1 MAGATSTD
9 TPSSSMT
16 SSTDVSP
23 PGSFDPRPLPRFLQQ
38 IPERSL
44 IRRIGA
50 RILYTWTPAGRLI
63 LLFLAPISLVAA
75 GYTLPFSLYYVA
87 FFLFALAATDG
98 VLGRFLFPRVE
109 VERLTGL
116 RCAAGATI
124 QARARVTNTGR
135 WPAYDLA
142 IREEATPPRFEFPLE
157 VPLHPCLLPGES
169 VVLSAP
175 FRPTRRG
182 AYELTGP
189 TVLSAFPF
197 GLYLNKRSGKH
208 PERLLVTP
216 SFVPLDAIQIPT
228 GRRHQPGGMEL
239 VSQVG
244 ESMEFVG
251 NREYRPGDRLRDIH
265 HMAWARIGRP
275 VVREFQQEYLTR
287 IALAVD
293 TYSGSKSPS
302 EQEIKALEAA
312 ISLAASVADALSR
325 QEYVID
331 IFAAGPE
338 LYHFQAGRH
347 LAFLDDVLDV
357 LACIEACPEDPFPK
371 LGPAVAESLAQI
383 STAIVVFL
391 DWDET
396 RRDFVR
402 MLQDSG
408 VQTLVI
414 VIRDGDPSLAPA
426 GFTTASGAV
435 RTFTPDEIEAGIGAL

>member
-1 MAGATSTD
+1 M
-9 TPSSSMT
+9 
-16 SSTDVSP
+16 
-23 PGSFDPRPLPRFLQQ
+23 LH
-38 IPERSL
+38 
-44 IRRIGA
+44 
-50 RILYTWTPAGRLI
+50 TWTPAGRLL
-63 LLFLAPISLVAA
+63 LLFLVPITLIAA

-87 FFLFALAATDG
+87 FFFFSLAALDG
-98 VLGRFLFPRVE
+98 LVGTLFLPRVE
-109 VERLTGL
+109 VQRLTGL
-116 RCAAGATI
+116 RCAAGATVE
-124 QARARVTNTGR
+124 ARARVTNVGR
-135 WPAYDLA
+135 WAAYDLA
-142 IREEATPPRFEFPLE
+142 IREEATPPRFELPLE
-157 VPLHPCLLPGES
+157 VPLLPCLLPGES

-175 FRPTRRG
+175 FCPARRG

-189 TVLSAFPF
+189 TLLSAFPF
-197 GLYLNKRSGKH
+197 GLYLNRRSAKI

-216 SFVPLDAIQIPT
+216 SFVPLDSIRIPAGT
-228 GRRHQPGGMEL
+228 RHQPGGMEL
-239 VSQVG
+239 VSHVG

-293 TYSGSKSPS
+293 TFTGSKSPS
-302 EQEIKALEAA
+302 QAQTRALEAG

-331 IFAAGPE
+331 LFAAGPE

-357 LACIEACPEDPFPK
+357 LACIEGCPEDPFPK

-383 STAIVVFL
+383 STAVVVFL

-396 RRDFVR
+396 RRDFAR

-414 VIRDGDPSLAPA
+414 VIRDGEPSLDPA
-426 GFTTASGAV
+426 GFSTASGPV
-435 RTFTPDEIEAGIGAL
+435 RVFTPAEIEGGIGSL

>member
-1 MAGATSTD
+1 LSQPPSK
-9 TPSSSMT
+9 TPSKS
-16 SSTDVSP
+16 
-23 PGSFDPRPLPRFLQQ
+23 PGSFLRGESRSTFEPRPLPQFLTQL
-38 IPERSL
+38 PEASL
-44 IRRIGA
+44 IRRIAA
-50 RILYTWTPAGRLI
+50 RILHNWTPGGRLI
-63 LLFLAPISLVAA
+63 LLFLCPISLIAA

-87 FFLFALAATDG
+87 FFLFALAAIDG
-98 VLGRFLFPRVE
+98 VIGRFLLPRLQI
-109 VERLTGL
+109 ERLTGL

-142 IREEATPPRFEFPLE
+142 IREEAKPARFELPAE

-175 FRPTRRG
+175 FRPARRG
-182 AYELTGP
+182 AYELVGP

-197 GLYLNKRSGKH
+197 GLYFNKRSGKQ

-216 SFVPLDAIQIPT
+216 SFVPLDAIRIPAGT
-228 GRRHQPGGMEL
+228 RHQPGGMEL

-251 NREYRPGDRLRDIH
+251 NREYRSGDRLRDIH
-265 HMAWARIGRP
+265 HMAWARVGRP

-293 TYSGSKSPS
+293 TYSGSKNPS
-302 EQEIKALEAA
+302 AKEIKALEAA

-331 IFAAGPE
+331 LFAAGPE

-357 LACIEACPEDPFPK
+357 LACIEGCPEDPFPK

-383 STAIVVFL
+383 STAVVVFL

-402 MLQDSG
+402 MLHDSG
-408 VQTLVI
+408 VQTLVM
-414 VIRDGDPSLAPA
+414 VVRDGDPSLDPA
-426 GFTTASGAV
+426 GFTTASGPV
-435 RTFTPDEIEAGIGAL
+435 RTFTTDEVEAGVGSL

>member
-1 MAGATSTD
+1 MSEASASQ
-9 TPSSSMT
+9 SSSSGL
-16 SSTDVSP
+16 SSGGDAAA
-23 PGSFDPRPLPRFLQQ
+23 FEPRPLPKFLLA
-38 IPERSL
+38 IPETSL

-50 RILYTWTPAGRLI
+50 RIMHTWTPSGRLV
-63 LLFLAPISLVAA
+63 LGFLAPITLIAA

-87 FFLFALAATDG
+87 FFLFAFAAMDG
-98 VLGRFLFPRVE
+98 VVGRFLIPRVE

-116 RCAAGATI
+116 RCAAGATVM
-124 QARARVTNTGR
+124 ARARVTNTGR

-142 IREEATPPRFEFPLE
+142 IREEGTPRRFELPLE

-175 FRPTRRG
+175 FRPARRG

-189 TVLSAFPF
+189 TLLSAFPF
-197 GLYLNKRSGKH
+197 GLYLNSRSAKQ

-216 SFVPLDAIQIPT
+216 SFVPLDAIWIPAGT
-228 GRRHQPGGMEL
+228 RHQPGGMEL

-265 HMAWARIGRP
+265 HMAWARVGRP

-293 TYSGSKSPS
+293 TFSGSKSPS
-302 EQEIKALEAA
+302 AQEVKALEAA
-312 ISLAASVADALSR
+312 ISLSASVADALSR

-331 IFAAGPE
+331 LFAAGPE

-357 LACIEACPEDPFPK
+357 LACIDACPEDPFPK

-383 STAIVVFL
+383 STAVVVFL

-414 VIRDGDPSLAPA
+414 VVRDGDPSLDPA
-426 GFTTASGAV
+426 GFTTASGPV
-435 RTFTPDEIEAGIGAL
+435 RTFTTDEVEAGVGSL

>member
-1 MAGATSTD
+1 MSGEGKTSAAPRSFLQAD
-9 TPSSSMT
+9 TR
-16 SSTDVSP
+16 ST
-23 PGSFDPRPLPRFLQQ
+23 FEPRALPVFLQQ
-38 IPERSL
+38 LPEASL
-44 IRRIGA
+44 IRRIA
-50 RILYTWTPAGRLI
+50 VRFLHNWTPAGRLV
-63 LLFLAPISLVAA
+63 LLFMVPITLIAA

-87 FFLFALAATDG
+87 FFLISLAVLDG
-98 VLGRFLFPRVE
+98 VAGRLLIPRCE

-142 IREEATPPRFEFPLE
+142 IREEATPRRFDLPLE

-175 FRPTRRG
+175 FRPARRG
-182 AYELTGP
+182 AYELSGP

-197 GLYLNKRSGKH
+197 GLYLNRRSGKH

-216 SFVPLDAIQIPT
+216 SFVPLDAIRIPSGT
-228 GRRHQPGGMEL
+228 RHQPGGMEL

-251 NREYRPGDRLRDIH
+251 NREYRSGDRLRDIH
-265 HMAWARIGRP
+265 HMAWARVGRP

-302 EQEIKALEAA
+302 PKQVKALEAA
-312 ISLAASVADALSR
+312 ISLSASVADALSR

-331 IFAAGPE
+331 LFAAGPE

-383 STAIVVFL
+383 STAVVVFL

-402 MLQDSG
+402 MLHDSG

-414 VIRDGDPSLAPA
+414 VVRDGDPTLDPA
-426 GFTTASGAV
+426 GFTTASGPV
-435 RTFTPDEIEAGIGAL
+435 RTFTTDEVEAGIGSL